1 MEEFDKILEEVIWA
15 SFCADGV
22 KSIKEKTSGYIEIFL
37 FLCSKGDF
45 RKRSGF
51 LNYFSPYSGGY
62 DFNKVIKET
71 IQYFKKSHNYKFSFA
86 IFCIGLRN
94 KDKELIESSAEV
106 FKNNEIFKKWELGL
120 KWVQENLSKIPNW
133 YKKAA
138 KILGKAIEVDEELK
152 MEGKL
157 IELYWKMTKI
167 KEELFKLSE
176 FLETYKEILD
186 EKGKSSERL
195 PKIWEFFLESREA
208 LKEPIKLYK
217 ETETKEEIVKKE
229 FNEILEQFEK
239 IKDYFYYKEDE
250 LREIYKDLFESDRHF
265 VIFSGPPGTGKT
277 AMAILIVASYLG
289 IEFPSGK
296 VKIKELL
303 NDILNS
309 DLFKNHAVVLRTKP
323 EWTSPKDVI
332 GYRDINGNFH
342 KGALYDLLENASK
355 NKDKPFFII
364 LDEMNLSH
372 PEHYLSDIISAMETG
387 GIIQTDNGNLEYHG
401 NIHILGTINNDET
414 TQNLSPRLLSRAYM
428 IEMRVDWDEVKK
440 REEENKNIKILE
452 EIDKI
457 LKKIGYGFGY
467 RDIEECKNI
476 VKDAKDMDN
485 FLKNKLIPKLRG
497 SDELNEVVEKI
508 IGIVDE
514 KFIKT
519 KELLE
524 RKFEELK
531 RKGFI

>member
-1 MEEFDKILEEVIWA
+1 MFELILNCDEEVNAKGEIIKDVIERTIEKFYPHYEIPHFDEDLFILMEKIINYDSKLSNNFSTLKTLLSHLFPGYFNRELKKEVEEFILKFVHGIVLKRKDIQWA
-15 SFCADGV
+15 V
-22 KSIKEKTSGYIEIFL
+22 EKEQAEKGYE
-37 FLCSKGDF
+37 
-45 RKRSGF
+45 
-51 LNYFSPYSGGY
+51 
-62 DFNKVIKET
+62 
-71 IQYFKKSHNYKFSFA
+71 
-86 IFCIGLRN
+86 
-94 KDKELIESSAEV
+94 
-106 FKNNEIFKKWELGL
+106 
-120 KWVQENLSKIPNW
+120 
-133 YKKAA
+133 
-138 KILGKAIEVDEELK
+138 
-152 MEGKL
+152 
-157 IELYWKMTKI
+157 KI
-167 KEELFKLSE
+167 KEG
-176 FLETYKEILD
+176 I
-186 EKGKSSERL
+186 
-195 PKIWEFFLESREA
+195 
-208 LKEPIKLYK
+208 IKK
-217 ETETKEEIVKKE
+217 N

-309 DLFKNHAVVLRTKP
+309 DLFKNHAVLLRTKP

-414 TQNLSPRLLSRAYM
+414 TQNLSPRLLSRAYT
-428 IEMRVDWDEVKK
+428 IEMRVDWKGIKE
-440 REEENKNIKILE
+440 KNNFIEILE
-452 EIDKI
+452 KIDEI

-497 SDELNEVVEKI
+497 SDELNEVI
-508 IGIVDE
+508 DGIKNVIEDYNDYNFE
-514 KFIKT
+514 KT

-524 RKFEELK
+524 SKKEELK